1 MNVPASLA
9 ASPRAPIAPA
19 LGGGLPSAL
28 LGAVRHISWRAIVI
42 TLAIMGGLDL
52 WLVVETAQEFEPMLP
67 AIETYIS
74 GAIINLLMAFCIMF
88 TTFVADELVAKGATR
103 FPAYAW
109 AVTLGSAAAA
119 LTQWQVHEWL
129 HLRYRY
135 DLLTLPQET
144 TTMQPAL
151 VFFEYLIWGS
161 IIVFIYVNHRTA
173 LLATARMN
181 AAQVRRADVQRRT
194 LESRLQALQAR
205 VEPQFLFN
213 TLEQVRAL
221 YESDPAKGGRMLGDL
236 IVYLRAALPQLRD
249 STSTL
254 EQELKLVGAYVN
266 IIQVR
271 LGGRLAF
278 DIDVAP
284 SAHSARMPPMI
295 LLPLLDQAL
304 KVGASLSS
312 AGSAIRIAAH
322 TSASKLR
329 VEIAGNGGAFTA
341 GGSATDLGDIQM
353 RLHALYG
360 DAGSLAFGSAGGD
373 SSQAVIEIPY
383 EPTDGRYR

>member
-1 MNVPASLA
+1 
-9 ASPRAPIAPA
+9 
-19 LGGGLPSAL
+19 
-28 LGAVRHISWRAIVI
+28 
-42 TLAIMGGLDL
+42 
-52 WLVVETAQEFEPMLP
+52 
-67 AIETYIS
+67 
-74 GAIINLLMAFCIMF
+74 
-88 TTFVADELVAKGATR
+88 
-103 FPAYAW
+103 
-109 AVTLGSAAAA
+109 
-119 LTQWQVHEWL
+119 
-129 HLRYRY
+129 
-135 DLLTLPQET
+135 
-144 TTMQPAL
+144 
-151 VFFEYLIWGS
+151 
-161 IIVFIYVNHRTA
+161 
-173 LLATARMN
+173 
-181 AAQVRRADVQRRT
+181 VQRRT

>member
-1 MNVPASLA
+1 MNLPASLA
-9 ASPRAPIAPA
+9 AAPNAPIAPDPR
-19 LGGGLPSAL
+19 GGLLNAL
-28 LGAVRHISWRAIVI
+28 LAAVRHVSWRAIAI
-42 TLAIMGGLDL
+42 TLAIMAALDL
-52 WLVVETAQEFEPMLP
+52 WMIVDVAYEVVPKLP
-67 AIETYIS
+67 AAEAYIS
-74 GAIINLLMAFCIMF
+74 GAIINLLMAFYIMF
-88 TTFVADELVAKGATR
+88 TTFVGDELVANGAKR
-103 FPAYAW
+103 LPAYAW

-129 HLRYRY
+129 HLRTRY
-135 DLLTLPQET
+135 NLPNLPHET
-144 TTMQPAL
+144 TMMQPAL
-151 VFFEYLIWGS
+151 MFFEYLIWGS

-173 LLATARMN
+173 LRATARMN
-181 AAQVRRADVQRRT
+181 AAQVQRADVQRRT

-205 VEPQFLFN
+205 IEPQFLFN

-221 YESDPAKGGRMLGDL
+221 YESDPAKGGQMLGDL
-236 IVYLRAALPQLRD
+236 IVYLRAALPHLRD

-254 EQELKLVGAYVN
+254 ERELKLVGAYLN

-278 DIDVAP
+278 DIDVP
-284 SAHSARMPPMI
+284 QSAHSARMPPMI

-304 KVGASLSS
+304 SGGSS
-312 AGSAIRIAAH
+312 SFRARSTIRIAAH

-329 VEIAGNGGAFTA
+329 VEIAGSGGAFTT
-341 GGSATDLGDIQM
+341 GGSTADLGNIQT

-360 DAGSLAFGSAGGD
+360 DAGSLAFGSADGD

-383 EPTDGRYR
+383 EPTDGRHR

>member
-1 MNVPASLA
+1 
-9 ASPRAPIAPA
+9 
-19 LGGGLPSAL
+19 
-28 LGAVRHISWRAIVI
+28 LGAVRHVSWRAIAI

-52 WLVVETAQEFEPMLP
+52 WLVVETAQEVEPMLP
-67 AIETYIS
+67 PVETYIS
-74 GAIINLLMAFCIMF
+74 GAIINLLMALCIMF
-88 TTFVADELVAKGATR
+88 TTFVADELVAKGARR

-109 AVTLGSAAAA
+109 AVTVGSAAAA
-119 LTQWQVHEWL
+119 LTQWKVHEWL

-135 DLLTLPQET
+135 DLLSLPQET
-144 TTMQPAL
+144 TTMQPTL

-213 TLEQVRAL
+213 TLAQVRTL
-221 YESDPAKGGRMLGDL
+221 YEGDPAKGGRMLGDL

-254 EQELKLVGAYVN
+254 EQELKLAGAYLS

-295 LLPLLDQAL
+295 LLPVLDQAL
-304 KVGASLSS
+304 KDKSSSSS

-329 VEIAGNGGAFTA
+329 VEIAGSGGAFTA
-341 GGSATDLGDIQM
+341 GGSATSLGDIQK

-360 DAGSLAFGSAGGD
+360 DAGSLAFGPATGD
-373 SSQAVIEIPY
+373 STQAIIEIPY
-383 EPTDGRYR
+383 EPTDGRNR